1 MELPVPLILLSTCS
15 VFWLV
20 WRTARAYAATST
32 ISSLPGPPS
41 GAILTGNL
49 KQWFAREGEVFQ
61 QHVALD
67 YGPIVRLHGMLG
79 RPMLYVADPK
89 ALHMILIK
97 EEPFYQKARHSRKW
111 LAYSSGPG
119 YCRLQA
125 AQATASCVLDQP
137 HATHA
142 AIFYDVVSKLRDA
155 IKASVEKGATE
166 LDIFGWMVRVALELI
181 GQGGLGYSFDP
192 LVEEKSD
199 AYAEAIK
206 SLNPTMVRLAI
217 LRRVLQYAWM
227 LGPAW
232 FRRSLVRL
240 MPDTWAIPQVVKI
253 VETMDRRS
261 REIYEAKKAA
271 LHQGDTQ
278 AVKQVGDG
286 KDLMSILMRANMAAN
301 KSERLSEAE
310 VLAQMTT
317 FVFAAIKTTS
327 STLCHILQL
336 LAIHQDVQRQLR
348 EELLEARAADGIPYD
363 QLDGLPLLDSV
374 CRETLRLYP
383 PASNMIRVAT
393 RDRLLPLSQPIST
406 TDGKTLNEIFVP
418 KGTEILIGVY
428 GSNANKEFWGD
439 DALEWRPHRWSR
451 LPSTVSEARIPGV
464 YSNLLTFIAGKRA
477 CIGFKFSEMEMS
489 KSPFTALICDAD
501 YLAEVTLAVLVTN
514 FTFGLPE
521 KAIAWNVAAVWYPT
535 VGRDSTEPEMPL
547 KVGLFGVH

>member
-1 MELPVPLILLSTCS
+1 M
-15 VFWLV
+15 
-20 WRTARAYAATST
+20 
-32 ISSLPGPPS
+32 
-41 GAILTGNL
+41 
-49 KQWFAREGEVFQ
+49 
-61 QHVALD
+61 
-67 YGPIVRLHGMLG
+67 MG

-97 EEPFYQKARHSRKW
+97 EEPFYQESAAFTEVARMFFGPGLLSTAGHAHSRQRK
-111 LAYSSGPG
+111 LLNPVFSINHMRHMLP
-119 YCRLQA
+119 
-125 AQATASCVLDQP
+125 
-137 HATHA
+137 
-142 AIFYDVVSKLRDA
+142 IFYDVVSKLRDA
-155 IKASVEKGATE
+155 IKTSVEKGAAE

-217 LRRVLQYAWM
+217 LRRFLQYVWM

-271 LHQGDTQ
+271 LDRGDTQ
-278 AVKQVGDG
+278 TVKQVGDG
-286 KDLMSILMRANMAAN
+286 KDLMSILMRANMAADN
-301 KSERLSEAE
+301 SERLSEAE

-317 FVFAAIKTTS
+317 FVFAAMETTS

-336 LAIHQDVQRQLR
+336 LAMHQDVQRQLR

-406 TDGKTLNEIFVP
+406 TDGKTLNKIFVP

-464 YSNLLTFIAGKRA
+464 YTNLLTFIAGKRA
-477 CIGFKFSEMEMS
+477 CIGFKFSEMEM
-489 KSPFTALICDAD
+489 KVA
-501 YLAEVTLAVLVTN
+501 LAVLVTN
-514 FTFGLPE
+514 FTFDLPE
-521 KAIAWNVAAVWYPT
+521 KPIAWNVAAVWYPT
-535 VGRDSTEPEMPL
+535 IGRNSTKPEMPL
-547 KVGLFGVH
+547 TVGVYGVH